1 MSIGSKQDLCY
12 NEMIKY
18 VRRLLFAAI
27 SPIRQIADRKVNWLD
42 AEAWYLPSL
51 FAYAIIH
58 TMKIW
63 RNISYMA
70 VAAAILVTSFTS
82 LPASATLRED
92 LNAVNSKITELN
104 DQINSYEKQANE
116 LAKQADSISR
126 QIAVLQNEQAKL
138 KKQIELKQA
147 EHDQIVLEIE
157 AVQKRINDNYELIGY
172 VIAQY
177 YYNDGVSTIER
188 IASSESFSS
197 FVDEEA
203 HLSSVSDTLGQIV
216 EENKALKESLV
227 QKKKRAEQILADLD
241 AQKEQLAASEQQ
253 QQELLAQTRSN
264 ESKYNS
270 LKSEAAKERKALEEQ
285 QQSILQELARQNN
298 VSGVTAGDPRKGGYP
313 YSGQCPAASLN
324 GTQYSDQWGMYICEC
339 VSYAA
344 WKVFQNYGYMP
355 YWGGRGNASQWPAN
369 ARAAGYTVS
378 SVPRARTVG
387 ISQSGPYG
395 HAVWVEA
402 VSGGRVY
409 ISQYNYANE
418 ATNWLPGDYSEQ
430 WVDQGA
436 YVYIYFK

>member
-1 MSIGSKQDLCY
+1 
-12 NEMIKY
+12 
-18 VRRLLFAAI
+18 
-27 SPIRQIADRKVNWLD
+27 
-42 AEAWYLPSL
+42 
-51 FAYAIIH
+51 
-58 TMKIW
+58 MKIW
-63 RNISYMA
+63 RNISYLT
-70 VAAAILVTSFTS
+70 VAAAILLTSFTS
-82 LPASATLRED
+82 IPALAIDAGKLKND
-92 LNAVNSKITELN
+92 LNSVNSKINELT
-104 DQINSYEKQANE
+104 DQINAYEKEANE
-116 LAKQADSISR
+116 LARQADSISK
-126 QIAVLQNEQAKL
+126 QIAILQNQQEKL

-157 AVQKRINDNYELIGY
+157 AVQKRINDNYEIIGY

-197 FVDEEA
+197 FVNEEA
-203 HLSSVSDTLGQIV
+203 QLSSISDTLGEIV
-216 EENKALKESLV
+216 EENKALKESLI

-241 AQKEQLAASEQQ
+241 AQKQQLAATEKQ
-253 QQELLAQTRSN
+253 QQELLAETRNN

-270 LKSEAAKERKALEEQ
+270 LKSSASKERKELEAQ
-285 QQSILQELARQNN
+285 QQAILQELAKQYSA
-298 VSGVTAGDPRKGGYP
+298 SGETSGDPSKGSYP

-324 GTQYSDQWGMYICEC
+324 GTQYADQWGMYICEC

-344 WKVFQNYGYMP
+344 WKVFQTYGYMP

-378 SVPRARTVG
+378 SVPRAKSVG

-402 VSGGRVY
+402 VSGNRVY
-409 ISQYNYANE
+409 ISQYNAANE
-418 ATNWLPGDYSEQ
+418 ATNWVMGQYSEQ

>member
-1 MSIGSKQDLCY
+1 
-12 NEMIKY
+12 
-18 VRRLLFAAI
+18 
-27 SPIRQIADRKVNWLD
+27 
-42 AEAWYLPSL
+42 
-51 FAYAIIH
+51 
-58 TMKIW
+58 MKIW
-63 RNISYMA
+63 RNISYLA
-70 VAAAILVTSFTS
+70 VAAAILLTSFTS

-92 LNAVNSKITELN
+92 LNEVNSKISDLSDE
-104 DQINSYEKQANE
+104 IKGYEKEAKALAAEAN
-116 LAKQADSISR
+116 SISN
-126 QIAVLQNEQAKL
+126 QIAKLQNEQAKL

-157 AVQKRINDNYELIGY
+157 AVQKRINDNYEIIGY

-188 IASSESFSS
+188 IASAENFSS
-197 FVDEEA
+197 FVNEEA
-203 HLSSVSDTLGQIV
+203 QLSSVSDTLGKIV
-216 EENKALKESLV
+216 EENKALKKSLV
-227 QKKKRAEQILADLD
+227 EKKKRAERILADLD
-241 AQKEQLAASEQQ
+241 AQKEQLIFTEQE
-253 QQELLAQTRSN
+253 QQELLAQTKSN
-264 ESKYNS
+264 EDKYKS
-270 LKSEAAKERKALEEQ
+270 LKSKAAEERKALQEQ
-285 QQSILQELARQNN
+285 QQEILKELARQYGAT
-298 VSGVTAGDPRKGGYP
+298 GVTSGDPSKGGYP

-324 GTQYSDQWGMYICEC
+324 GTQYGDQWGMYICEC

-378 SVPRARTVG
+378 SVPRARSVG
-387 ISQSGPYG
+387 ISMSGPYG

-402 VSGGRVY
+402 VSGNQVY

-430 WVDQGA
+430 WMNAGA

>member
-1 MSIGSKQDLCY
+1 MQ
-12 NEMIKY
+12 N
-18 VRRLLFAAI
+18 
-27 SPIRQIADRKVNWLD
+27 
-42 AEAWYLPSL
+42 L
-51 FAYAIIH
+51 FAYAIVRI
-58 TMKIW
+58 MKIW
-63 RNISYMA
+63 RNISYLA
-70 VAAAILVTSFTS
+70 VAAAILFSSFTS
-82 LPASATLRED
+82 IPASATPAKELKD
-92 LNAVNSKITELN
+92 NLNSVNSKISKLN
-104 DQINSYEKQANE
+104 DQISEYEKEANE
-116 LAKQADSISR
+116 LAKQADSISK
-126 QIAVLQNEQAKL
+126 QIAVLQNEQEKL

-157 AVQKRINDNYELIGY
+157 AVQKRINDNYEIIGY

-197 FVDEEA
+197 FVNEEA
-203 HLSSVSDTLGQIV
+203 QLSSVSDTLGEIV

-241 AQKEQLAASEQQ
+241 AQKEQLAATEQEQQ
-253 QQELLAQTRSN
+253 TLLSQTRSN
-264 ESKYNS
+264 EAKYNDLRS
-270 LKSEAAKERKALEEQ
+270 KASKERKELQEQ
-285 QQSILQELARQNN
+285 QQAILQELARQNN
-298 VSGVTAGDPRKGGYP
+298 VSGITAGDPSKGGYP

-324 GTQYSDQWGMYICEC
+324 GTQYADKWGMYICEC

-344 WKVFQNYGYMP
+344 WKVYQTYGYMP

-369 ARAAGYTVS
+369 ASAAGYTVS
-378 SVPRARTVG
+378 SVPRAKSVG

-402 VSGGRVY
+402 VSGNRVY
-409 ISQYNYANE
+409 ISQYNAANE
-418 ATNWLPGDYSEQ
+418 ATNWVMGQYSEQ

>member
-1 MSIGSKQDLCY
+1 
-12 NEMIKY
+12 
-18 VRRLLFAAI
+18 
-27 SPIRQIADRKVNWLD
+27 
-42 AEAWYLPSL
+42 
-51 FAYAIIH
+51 
-58 TMKIW
+58 MKIW
-63 RNISYMA
+63 RNISYLT
-70 VAAAILVTSFTS
+70 VAAAILLTSFTS
-82 LPASATLRED
+82 IPALAIDAGKLKND
-92 LNAVNSKITELN
+92 LNSVNSKITELT
-104 DQINSYEKQANE
+104 DQINAYEKEANE
-116 LAKQADSISR
+116 LARQADSISK
-126 QIAVLQNEQAKL
+126 QIAILQNQQEKL

-157 AVQKRINDNYELIGY
+157 AVQKRINDNYEIIGY

-197 FVDEEA
+197 FVNEEA
-203 HLSSVSDTLGQIV
+203 QLSSISDTLGEIV
-216 EENKALKESLV
+216 EENKALKESLI

-241 AQKEQLAASEQQ
+241 AQKQQLAATEKQ
-253 QQELLAQTRSN
+253 QQELLAETRNN

-270 LKSEAAKERKALEEQ
+270 LKSSASKERKELEAQ
-285 QQSILQELARQNN
+285 QQAILQELAKQYSA
-298 VSGVTAGDPRKGGYP
+298 SGETSGDPSKGSYP

-324 GTQYSDQWGMYICEC
+324 GTQYADQWGMYICEC

-344 WKVFQNYGYMP
+344 WKVFQTYGYMP

-378 SVPRARTVG
+378 SVPRAKSVG

-402 VSGGRVY
+402 VSGNRVY
-409 ISQYNYANE
+409 ISQYNAANE
-418 ATNWLPGDYSEQ
+418 ATNWVMGQYSEQ

>member
-1 MSIGSKQDLCY
+1 
-12 NEMIKY
+12 
-18 VRRLLFAAI
+18 
-27 SPIRQIADRKVNWLD
+27 
-42 AEAWYLPSL
+42 
-51 FAYAIIH
+51 
-58 TMKIW
+58 MKIW
-63 RNISYMA
+63 RNISCIL
-70 VAAAILVTSFTS
+70 VAAAILLTSFTS
-82 LPASATLRED
+82 IPASATLKED
-92 LNAVNSKITELN
+92 LNEVNSKISELS
-104 DQINSYEKQANE
+104 DQIKSYEKEAKE
-116 LAKQADSISR
+116 LAAQADSISK
-126 QIAVLQNEQAKL
+126 QIAILQNEQAKL

-157 AVQKRINDNYELIGY
+157 AVQKRINNNYEIIGY

-177 YYNDGVSTIER
+177 YYNDSVSTIER
-188 IASSESFSS
+188 IASSDNFSS

-203 HLSSVSDTLGQIV
+203 HLSNVSDTLSQIV
-216 EENKALKESLV
+216 EENKALKVSLT

-241 AQKEQLAASEQQ
+241 AQKEQLAASEAQQ
-253 QQELLAQTRSN
+253 QTLLTETRNN

-285 QQSILQELARQNN
+285 QQKILQEIARKY
-298 VSGVTAGDPRKGGYP
+298 SATGITAGDPNKGGYP

-324 GTQYSDQWGMYICEC
+324 GTQYGDQWGMYICEC

-344 WKVFQNYGYMP
+344 WKVYQQYGYMP
-355 YWGGRGNASQWPAN
+355 YWGGRGNAAQWPYN

-378 SVPRARTVG
+378 SVPRAKTVG

-402 VSGGRVY
+402 VSGNRVY

-430 WVDQGA
+430 WMNA
-436 YVYIYFK
+436 SAFVYIYFK

>member
-1 MSIGSKQDLCY
+1 
-12 NEMIKY
+12 
-18 VRRLLFAAI
+18 
-27 SPIRQIADRKVNWLD
+27 
-42 AEAWYLPSL
+42 
-51 FAYAIIH
+51 
-58 TMKIW
+58 MKIW
-63 RNISYMA
+63 RNISCIL
-70 VAAAILVTSFTS
+70 VAAAILLTSFTS
-82 LPASATLRED
+82 IPASATLKED
-92 LNAVNSKITELN
+92 LNEVNSKISELS
-104 DQINSYEKQANE
+104 DQIKSYEQEAKE
-116 LAKQADSISR
+116 LAAQADSISK
-126 QIAVLQNEQAKL
+126 QIAILQNEQAKL

-157 AVQKRINDNYELIGY
+157 AVQKRINNNYEIIGY

-177 YYNDGVSTIER
+177 YYNDSVSTIER
-188 IASSESFSS
+188 IASSDNFSS

-203 HLSSVSDTLGQIV
+203 HLSNVSDTLSQIV
-216 EENKALKESLV
+216 EENKALKVSLT

-241 AQKEQLAASEQQ
+241 AQKEQLAASEAQQ
-253 QQELLAQTRSN
+253 QTLLTETRNN

-285 QQSILQELARQNN
+285 QQKILQEIARKY
-298 VSGVTAGDPRKGGYP
+298 SATGITAGDPNKGGYP

-324 GTQYSDQWGMYICEC
+324 GTQYGDQWGMYICEC

-344 WKVFQNYGYMP
+344 WKVYQQYGYMP
-355 YWGGRGNASQWPAN
+355 YWGGRGNAAQWPYN

-378 SVPRARTVG
+378 SVPRAKTVG

-402 VSGGRVY
+402 VSGNRVY

-430 WVDQGA
+430 WMNA
-436 YVYIYFK
+436 SAFVYIYFK

>member
-1 MSIGSKQDLCY
+1 
-12 NEMIKY
+12 
-18 VRRLLFAAI
+18 
-27 SPIRQIADRKVNWLD
+27 
-42 AEAWYLPSL
+42 
-51 FAYAIIH
+51 
-58 TMKIW
+58 MKIW
-63 RNISYMA
+63 RNISCIV
-70 VAAAILVTSFTS
+70 VAAAILLTSFTS
-82 LPASATLRED
+82 IPASATLKED
-92 LNAVNSKITELN
+92 LNEVNAKISQLS
-104 DQINSYEKQANE
+104 DQIKTYEKEAKE
-116 LAKQADSISR
+116 LAAQADSISK

-157 AVQKRINDNYELIGY
+157 AVQKRINNNYEIIGY

-188 IASSESFSS
+188 IASSDSFSS
-197 FVDEEA
+197 FIDEET
-203 HLSSVSDTLGQIV
+203 HLSNVSDTLSQIV
-216 EENKALKESLV
+216 EENKALKESLT

-241 AQKEQLAASEQQ
+241 AQKEQLAASEAQQ
-253 QQELLAQTRSN
+253 QTLLAETRDN

-270 LKSEAAKERKALEEQ
+270 LKSEAAKERRALEKQ
-285 QQSILQELARQNN
+285 QQEILQEIARKY
-298 VSGVTAGDPRKGGYP
+298 SATGITPGDPGKGGYP

-324 GTQYSDQWGMYICEC
+324 GTQYGDQWGMYICEC

-344 WKVFQNYGYMP
+344 WKVYQQYGYMP
-355 YWGGRGNASQWPAN
+355 YWGGRGNASQWPGN

-378 SVPRARTVG
+378 SVPRAKSVG

-402 VSGGRVY
+402 VSGNRVY

-430 WVDQGA
+430 WMDA
-436 YVYIYFK
+436 AAFVYIYFR

>member
-1 MSIGSKQDLCY
+1 M
-12 NEMIKY
+12 
-18 VRRLLFAAI
+18 
-27 SPIRQIADRKVNWLD
+27 
-42 AEAWYLPSL
+42 PSL
-51 FAYAIIH
+51 FAYAIVPI
-58 TMKIW
+58 MKIW
-63 RNISYMA
+63 RNISYLT
-70 VAAAILVTSFTS
+70 VAAAILLTSFTS
-82 LPASATLRED
+82 IPALAIDAGKLKND
-92 LNAVNSKITELN
+92 LNSVNSKITELT
-104 DQINSYEKQANE
+104 DQINAYEKEANE
-116 LAKQADSISR
+116 LARQADSISK
-126 QIAVLQNEQAKL
+126 QIAILQNQQDKL

-157 AVQKRINDNYELIGY
+157 AVQKRINDNYEIIGY

-197 FVDEEA
+197 FVNEEA
-203 HLSSVSDTLGQIV
+203 QLSSISDTLGEIV
-216 EENKALKESLV
+216 EENKALKESLI

-241 AQKEQLAASEQQ
+241 AQKQQLAATEKQ
-253 QQELLAQTRSN
+253 QQELLAETRNN

-270 LKSEAAKERKALEEQ
+270 LKSSASKERKELEAQ
-285 QQSILQELARQNN
+285 QQAILQELAKQYSA
-298 VSGVTAGDPRKGGYP
+298 SGETSGDPSKGSYP

-324 GTQYSDQWGMYICEC
+324 GTQYADQWGMYICEC

-344 WKVFQNYGYMP
+344 WKVFQTYGYMP

-378 SVPRARTVG
+378 SVPRAKSVG

-402 VSGGRVY
+402 VSGNRVY
-409 ISQYNYANE
+409 ISQYNAANE
-418 ATNWLPGDYSEQ
+418 ATNWVMGQYSEQ

>member
-1 MSIGSKQDLCY
+1 
-12 NEMIKY
+12 
-18 VRRLLFAAI
+18 
-27 SPIRQIADRKVNWLD
+27 
-42 AEAWYLPSL
+42 
-51 FAYAIIH
+51 
-58 TMKIW
+58 MKIW
-63 RNISYMA
+63 RNISYLT
-70 VAAAILVTSFTS
+70 VAAAILLTSFTS
-82 LPASATLRED
+82 IPALAIDAGKLKND
-92 LNAVNSKITELN
+92 LNSVNSKITELT
-104 DQINSYEKQANE
+104 DQINAYEKEANE
-116 LAKQADSISR
+116 LARQADSISK
-126 QIAVLQNEQAKL
+126 QIAILQNQQDKL

-157 AVQKRINDNYELIGY
+157 AVQKRINDNYEIIGY

-197 FVDEEA
+197 FVNEEA
-203 HLSSVSDTLGQIV
+203 QLSSISDTLGEIV
-216 EENKALKESLV
+216 EENKALKESLI

-241 AQKEQLAASEQQ
+241 AQKQQLAATEKQ
-253 QQELLAQTRSN
+253 QQELLAETRNN

-270 LKSEAAKERKALEEQ
+270 LKSSASKERKELEAQ
-285 QQSILQELARQNN
+285 QQAILQELAKQYSA
-298 VSGVTAGDPRKGGYP
+298 SGETSGDPSKGSYP

-324 GTQYSDQWGMYICEC
+324 GTQYADQWGMYICEC

-344 WKVFQNYGYMP
+344 WKVFQTYGYMP

-378 SVPRARTVG
+378 SVPRAKSVG

-402 VSGGRVY
+402 VSGNRVY
-409 ISQYNYANE
+409 ISQYNAANE
-418 ATNWLPGDYSEQ
+418 ATNWVMGQYSEQ

>member
-1 MSIGSKQDLCY
+1 
-12 NEMIKY
+12 MIKY
-18 VRRLLFAAI
+18 VRQILFAAI
-27 SPIRQIADRKVNWLD
+27 SRMRQIADRKVNQLD
-42 AEAWYLPSL
+42 AKAWYLPSL
-51 FAYAIIH
+51 FAYAIIP

-104 DQINSYEKQANE
+104 DQINSYEKQAKE

-203 HLSSVSDTLGQIV
+203 HLSSVSDTF
-216 EENKALKESLV
+216 
-227 QKKKRAEQILADLD
+227 
-241 AQKEQLAASEQQ
+241 
-253 QQELLAQTRSN
+253 
-264 ESKYNS
+264 
-270 LKSEAAKERKALEEQ
+270 
-285 QQSILQELARQNN
+285 
-298 VSGVTAGDPRKGGYP
+298 
-313 YSGQCPAASLN
+313 
-324 GTQYSDQWGMYICEC
+324 C
-339 VSYAA
+339 V
-344 WKVFQNYGYMP
+344 
-355 YWGGRGNASQWPAN
+355 
-369 ARAAGYTVS
+369 
-378 SVPRARTVG
+378 
-387 ISQSGPYG
+387 
-395 HAVWVEA
+395 
-402 VSGGRVY
+402 
-409 ISQYNYANE
+409 
-418 ATNWLPGDYSEQ
+418 
-430 WVDQGA
+430 
-436 YVYIYFK
+436 